1 MKNSGVQTFD
11 QHAKVIDEHTVELAS
26 GEQFTSEYILLATG
40 GKPDLPNIP
49 GIDHVLTS
57 DEIFS
62 LSAVPQKL
70 LIVGGG
76 YIACEFASIF
86 TGLGSKVTQFC
97 RGETILRGF
106 DSEATA
112 LVANQMKSNG
122 VDLQFGANVVK
133 GATQRALRSG
143 ALRTA
148 GKVAGGVG
156 RAAGFVGT
164 AAAGLSTV
172 ADLKKQI
179 VDRQEGFGSFGKLAK
194 AIAEDNKKA
203 NQGSRGRSQAKKDND
218 NKPKKESKP
227 SRTTSG
233 GNTNRRGRR
242 ITSSSSKPSSSKP
255 RVSNIPKSEG
265 TGKEAE
271 TKLGYG
277 AGAKKPPTKPS
288 VTRTAKKK
296 PSIKEAAY
304 AKDSRNRE
312 YDRLRKAGKTKEAEA
327 LGRKIAGM
335 KPKEVKETQKRTGG
349 SRIANITL
357 PKKEPEKKSA
367 ARKAGYQ
374 GSRLY

>member
-1 MKNSGVQTFD
+1 MARKKRKSLREMQREKLKRQRSITRTKPNN
-11 QHAKVIDEHTVELAS
+11 LAS
-26 GEQFTSEYILLATG
+26 QRVEKVKVKVE
-40 GKPDLPNIP
+40 
-49 GIDHVLTS
+49 
-57 DEIFS
+57 
-62 LSAVPQKL
+62 PQK
-70 LIVGGG
+70 
-76 YIACEFASIF
+76 
-86 TGLGSKVTQFC
+86 Q
-97 RGETILRGF
+97 LRG
-106 DSEATA
+106 SGAKRSLPAGKKGGAIKPKVKPQGSVSAQRAIKAAELERAKQGTKGPTRTGQPA
-112 LVANQMKSNG
+112 GSANRK
-122 VDLQFGANVVK
+122 FGANVVK